1 MLEHKNSA
9 DYVNIGTLFS
19 DEQISVSI
27 AFQGENTLEN
37 QFIVNRFPNNKHNN
51 YLFEKIFS
59 YYSKDSRTKD
69 FCNFFTFED
78 SFFCVFKYTKC
89 ENIKIKYNKQLCVS
103 YFEERCNI
111 LERILMKIESL
122 SDFPLD
128 ALVSVTRP
136 ENICVDHNKNI
147 HFVYNLKD
155 IFKNKNCT
163 ISDLYNNIHDII
175 YIMLQKEAE
184 AKYNKALHIVLDKCK
199 NNTYTSLPQLIVELK
214 QAERISQNS
223 TWFSYIKSQIAIH
236 QPQITKYSKNG
247 IMALIVASLVYIAYN
262 TITKNTG
269 ISLTSPAV
277 SIGEVTYN
285 GDSTDESE
293 KSISN
298 SSESGVIKASS
309 VSDINLSEGL
319 DLDYEDYIV
328 QNNDT
333 VESIA
338 SEYYQDASYTNAV
351 ATFNG
356 IDKDKNLTAGE
367 ILKLPNRTAIALY
380 LSN

>member
-1 MLEHKNSA
+1 
-9 DYVNIGTLFS
+9 
-19 DEQISVSI
+19 
-27 AFQGENTLEN
+27 
-37 QFIVNRFPNNKHNN
+37 
-51 YLFEKIFS
+51 
-59 YYSKDSRTKD
+59 
-69 FCNFFTFED
+69 
-78 SFFCVFKYTKC
+78 
-89 ENIKIKYNKQLCVS
+89 
-103 YFEERCNI
+103 
-111 LERILMKIESL
+111 
-122 SDFPLD
+122 
-128 ALVSVTRP
+128 
-136 ENICVDHNKNI
+136 
-147 HFVYNLKD
+147 
-155 IFKNKNCT
+155 
-163 ISDLYNNIHDII
+163 
-175 YIMLQKEAE
+175 MLQKEAE

-199 NNTYTSLPQLIVELK
+199 NNTYASLPQLIVELK

-236 QPQITKYSKNG
+236 QPQIAKYSKNG
-247 IMALIVASLVYIAYN
+247 IMALIAASLVYIAYN

-293 KSISN
+293 KNIST
-298 SSESGVIKASS
+298 SSESTVIKANG
-309 VSDINLSEGL
+309 VSDIKLSEGL